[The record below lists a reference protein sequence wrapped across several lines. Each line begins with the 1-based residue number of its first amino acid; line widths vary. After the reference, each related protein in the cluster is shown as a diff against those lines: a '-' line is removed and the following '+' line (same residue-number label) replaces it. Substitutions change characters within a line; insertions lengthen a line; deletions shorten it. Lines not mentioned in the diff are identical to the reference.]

1 MTSFMTMMVMK
12 THRPTPPLRVSVAE
26 AKSQLS
32 SLLRAVDRQP
42 VIIHNRG
49 HDVARL
55 VPAGGSDSSEASS
68 SSFPFV
74 RFFNRL
80 EALRRRMKM
89 KGVAFQPERAVI
101 RPVDP
106 FGSEE

>member
-1 MTSFMTMMVMK
+1 MVMK
-12 THRPTPPLRVSVAE
+12 MHRPTPPLRVSVAE

-32 SLLRAVDRQP
+32 SLLRGVERQP

-55 VPAGGSDSSEASS
+55 VATTAPSGASEAPP
-68 SSFPFV
+68 PFV

-80 EALRRRMKM
+80 DALRRRLKM
-89 KGVAFQPERAVI
+89 KGVDFQPERAAI